1 MRQQVRSFLTAAS
14 FVAALAAGGFGISVF
29 GANVLLADSDS
40 DAARVTA
47 EKSDGWRSVRTG
59 TPGRVSILDQQAA
72 VLIQSEGEIWR
83 SIRNGPVS
91 VVGAWSMLGMLLLLL
106 VFYLWRGRIR
116 LTARPNQREVIRF
129 NGLERF
135 AHWMTAT
142 SFIVLALSGLNLL
155 YGRYVFIPLVGKEM
169 FAIITVGGKVLH
181 NFVAFPFM
189 AGVALMFVLWVRHNI
204 PGRVDLDWLR
214 QGGGLLSDRHHPAA
228 DRFNAGQKAIFW
240 IVVLGGFSV
249 SLSGVALLMP
259 FSLPIFGKTFALLN
273 IFGLGF
279 PETVTPMQEMQLSQ
293 VWHAVV
299 SLGLIIVMFAH
310 IYIGTVGMEGAFQA
324 MGTGKVDSAW
334 AKQHHSLWGSKAEQ
348 AETEESPAVTGGSES
363 PG

>member
-1 MRQQVRSFLTAAS
+1 MRPQVRSFLTAVG

-29 GANVLLADSDS
+29 GADVLLADSD
-40 DAARVTA
+40 AAQVTA
-47 EKSDGWRSVRTG
+47 GKSDGWRSVRTG
-59 TPGRVSILDQQAA
+59 TAGRISIPDQRAA

-91 VVGAWSMLGMLLLLL
+91 VVGAWSILAMLLLLL
-106 VFYLWRGRIR
+106 VFYLWRGRVR
-116 LTARPNQREVIRF
+116 LAGRPNQREVIRF

-155 YGRYVFIPLVGKEM
+155 YGRYVFIPLVGKEA
-169 FAIITVGGKVLH
+169 FAIVTEAGKILH

-189 AGVALMFVLWVRHNI
+189 VGIALMFVLWVRHNI
-204 PGRVDLDWLR
+204 PKRVDLAWLR

-273 IFGLGF
+273 LFGLSF
-279 PETVTPMQEMQLSQ
+279 PESLSPMQEMQLSQ

-334 AKQHHSLWGSKAEQ
+334 AKQHHSLWAPKAEQ
-348 AETEESPAVTGGSES
+348 AETEGSPAAPGVSES